1 MYLELLGK
9 YAVRLMK
16 GVPNYKDRRTRKYGL
31 LNITLPFR
39 LSMVH
44 SFAKLTQLRKITEE
58 MLDPAQYDGYRE
70 FLGHMETRQP
80 FPLMVGVRFSRA
92 KTAGFLASIQKQI
105 REQDPDHPEPKKSNR

>member
-16 GVPNYKDRRTRKYGL
+16 GVPNYKDPRTRKYGL

-44 SFAKLTQLRKITEE
+44 SFAKLTQL
-58 MLDPAQYDGYRE
+58 
-70 FLGHMETRQP
+70 
-80 FPLMVGVRFSRA
+80 
-92 KTAGFLASIQKQI
+92 
-105 REQDPDHPEPKKSNR
+105 